1 MLRVKGVFSVERVIL
16 HSDLNAFYASVEMML
31 DPRLRGTAMAV
42 CGSTELRHGIVLA
55 KSELAKK
62 AGVKTG
68 MVNYEARQKCPGLII
83 VPPQHEQY
91 EKYSKLVRAIYGR
104 YTDMVEP
111 YGIDEAWLD
120 VTGSTR
126 LLGSGQEIAE
136 DIRQTVKRELGLTV
150 SVGVSFNKVLAKLAS
165 DMRKP
170 DAVTVLDQETWK
182 EKVWPMPVSDLLFC
196 GRASTR
202 KLIDRG
208 ILTIGALAQLSPDT
222 LRNWFGVNGLGLWVS
237 ANGEDRA
244 RVMHRDYVSP
254 VKSVGHGDTCV
265 VDLKEG
271 DDVWKVMLELSQD
284 LGRRLRY
291 HGLSATGVQLAVK
304 DSKLFT
310 KQYQG
315 PLPAPSQSPYEIAQL
330 ARNLFARNYRW
341 TEPVRALTVR
351 AINLVPRGQPVQ
363 LDMFDDA
370 TKRLRREKLED
381 TIYDIRRRFGQRA
394 VISACLMGDLKM
406 GTARAHET
414 TLPGMMYQ

>member
-1 MLRVKGVFSVERVIL
+1 MERVIL

-31 DPRLRGTAMAV
+31 NPRLRDTAMAV

-55 KSELAKK
+55 KSERAKK
-62 AGVKTG
+62 AGIKTG

-104 YTDMVEP
+104 YTDLVEP

-120 VTGSTR
+120 VTGSTH
-126 LLGSGQEIAE
+126 LLGSGERIAE

-150 SVGVSFNKVLAKLAS
+150 SVGVSFSKVLAKLAS

-170 DAVTVLDQETWK
+170 DAITILDQETWK
-182 EKVWPMPVSDLLFC
+182 EKVWPLPVSDLLFC

-202 KLIDRG
+202 KLIDRS
-208 ILTIGALAQLSPDT
+208 ILTIGALAQLSPET
-222 LRNWFGVNGLGLWVS
+222 LRSWFGVVGLGLWVS
-237 ANGEDRA
+237 ANGEERA
-244 RVMHRDYVSP
+244 RVMHKDYVSP

-265 VDLKEG
+265 TDLREG
-271 DDVWKVMLELSQD
+271 EDVWKVILELSQD

-291 HGLSATGVQLAVK
+291 HGLSAKGVQLTVK
-304 DSKLFT
+304 DCKLQSR
-310 KQYQG
+310 QYQG
-315 PLPAPSQSPYEIAQL
+315 PLPALSQSPYEIAQT
-330 ARNLFARNYRW
+330 ARVLFGRNYRW

-351 AINLVPRGQPVQ
+351 AINLVPHGQPTQ

-370 TKRLRREKLED
+370 ARRLRREKLDD
-381 TIYDIRRRFGQRA
+381 TLYALRARFGQRA
-394 VISACLMGDLKM
+394 IISACLMGDLKM
-406 GTARAHET
+406 STTQAIET
-414 TLPGMMYQ
+414 TLPGMIYQ